1 MATLSWDAEGAELR
15 ARTIPSLTAPLMVR
29 CTPPPSP
36 AQHRQ
41 VLRTYLEEG
50 RYFVIA
56 PDPAFLALGWVTWPF
71 TLGAG
76 PLFTETEVLPRFSP
90 PNELSPTSPSSPP
103 LWHITSLYS
112 RTPHLRYLLSV
123 HYHRLPLPIPDLYP
137 LNPAENSP
145 MSHLIPKY
153 EAAHGGHE
161 KNGIIY
167 LTLAHLALLYALGTV
182 GHAPGM
188 HGPYPVAGSIKSCSK
203 ADALRTQHS
212 DNPLTAPSPTRRV
225 DQLVNW
231 DSAVRSK
238 CPDLEPFVT
247 PSCTALQ
254 FERSKTCPDHSVGLT
269 WSWTVPN

>member
-36 AQHRQ
+36 AQRRQ
-41 VLRTYLEEG
+41 VLRTYLKEG

-76 PLFTETEVLPRFSP
+76 PLFTETEVLPSFSP
-90 PNELSPTSPSSPP
+90 PNELPPTSPSSPP
-103 LWHITSLYS
+103 LWHITSLDS
-112 RTPHLRYLLSV
+112 RTPYLPYLLSV
-123 HYHRLPLPIPDLYP
+123 HYHRLPLPIPDLYS

-145 MSHLIPKY
+145 MSHLIP
-153 EAAHGGHE
+153 

-188 HGPYPVAGSIKSCSK
+188 HGPCPVASSIKCCSK

-212 DNPLTAPSPTRRV
+212 GNPLTAPSPSRRV

-238 CPDLEPFVT
+238 CPDLEAFVT
-247 PSCTALQ
+247 PSCT
-254 FERSKTCPDHSVGLT
+254 TI
-269 WSWTVPN
+269 

>member
-36 AQHRQ
+36 AQRRQ
-41 VLRTYLEEG
+41 VLRTYLKEG

-76 PLFTETEVLPRFSP
+76 PLFTETE
-90 PNELSPTSPSSPP
+90 
-103 LWHITSLYS
+103 
-112 RTPHLRYLLSV
+112 
-123 HYHRLPLPIPDLYP
+123 
-137 LNPAENSP
+137 
-145 MSHLIPKY
+145 Y

-167 LTLAHLALLYALGTV
+167 LTLAHLGYHSYLTFPRLALLYALGTV
-182 GHAPGM
+182 GHAPCM
-188 HGPYPVAGSIKSCSK
+188 HGPCPVASSIKSYSK

-212 DNPLTAPSPTRRV
+212 DNPLTAPSPSRWV

-231 DSAVRSK
+231 DSAVRSI
-238 CPDLEPFVT
+238 CPDLEAFVT
-247 PSCTALQ
+247 PSCTAI
-254 FERSKTCPDHSVGLT
+254 
-269 WSWTVPN
+269 

>member
-41 VLRTYLEEG
+41 VLRTYLKEG

-76 PLFTETEVLPRFSP
+76 PLFTETE
-90 PNELSPTSPSSPP
+90 
-103 LWHITSLYS
+103 
-112 RTPHLRYLLSV
+112 
-123 HYHRLPLPIPDLYP
+123 
-137 LNPAENSP
+137 
-145 MSHLIPKY
+145 Y

-188 HGPYPVAGSIKSCSK
+188 HGPCPVASSIKSCSK

-212 DNPLTAPSPTRRV
+212 DNPLTAPSPSRRV

-247 PSCTALQ
+247 PSCTAI
-254 FERSKTCPDHSVGLT
+254 
-269 WSWTVPN
+269 